1 MSFVGKAGDGRDRGM
16 KRNTNDEKM
25 EARNTK
31 DCGNKSTLWEKGVKE
46 KNRVLEGAEKKE
58 GGEGREMVKSEEN
71 APSPPGYARSSR
83 PGPASF
89 FFDKRNFFL

>member
-1 MSFVGKAGDGRDRGM
+1 
-16 KRNTNDEKM
+16 M

-46 KNRVLEGAEKKE
+46 ENKGQEGAEKKE

-71 APSPPGYARSSR
+71 APSPPGHARSSR
-83 PGPASF
+83 PGLASIF
-89 FFDKRNFFL
+89 CW